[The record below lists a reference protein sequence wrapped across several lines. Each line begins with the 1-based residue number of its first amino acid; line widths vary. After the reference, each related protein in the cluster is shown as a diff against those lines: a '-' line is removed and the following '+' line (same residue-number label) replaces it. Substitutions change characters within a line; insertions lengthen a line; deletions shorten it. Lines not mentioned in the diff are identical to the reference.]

1 MMFNNMVE
9 ALSRGIGK
17 GPAFRDG
24 SVVSDDLSMSC
35 PDSQDG
41 LFGTDACSSGI
52 SSGPEPV
59 VLGSS
64 SCPSSDA
71 WVGDS
76 IDGLSKDSVKEA
88 DIVRDETGSEVMAEV
103 IAAIDDGVDVLI
115 TIRNNNLE
123 RAKKFLAAELEIL
136 DELFDAD
143 LNCSGLIGAV
153 DFRDVVLD
161 WKRFSSEKQFRS
173 RDLQDLIDVV
183 LDSLVVPGQHRANSQ
198 IIKFATLGKLSNCV
212 SDALLHPIFVDKHAR
227 LSWAFLA
234 SSSIGILIALP
245 GDVFE
250 IVDIRAKD
258 FPVEACIFD
267 SDSASGFFSEVLGNF
282 AAAGKLDDSEV
293 GMIDDVLHVL
303 VGAVEEVDVVG
314 VEAAGMSEEKE
325 LLDHD
330 GYAWVTFQ

>member
-1 MMFNNMVE
+1 
-9 ALSRGIGK
+9 
-17 GPAFRDG
+17 
-24 SVVSDDLSMSC
+24 
-35 PDSQDG
+35 
-41 LFGTDACSSGI
+41 
-52 SSGPEPV
+52 
-59 VLGSS
+59 
-64 SCPSSDA
+64 
-71 WVGDS
+71 
-76 IDGLSKDSVKEA
+76 
-88 DIVRDETGSEVMAEV
+88 
-103 IAAIDDGVDVLI
+103 
-115 TIRNNNLE
+115 
-123 RAKKFLAAELEIL
+123 
-136 DELFDAD
+136 
-143 LNCSGLIGAV
+143 
-153 DFRDVVLD
+153 
-161 WKRFSSEKQFRS
+161 
-173 RDLQDLIDVV
+173 
-183 LDSLVVPGQHRANSQ
+183 
-198 IIKFATLGKLSNCV
+198 
-212 SDALLHPIFVDKHAR
+212 
-227 LSWAFLA
+227 LA